1 MEETVNPLAENCPTC
16 KATVDSNAKFCE
28 SCGYPIAGTEFE
40 KNEFDYAYEVKR
52 YELEKAQGVVKSG
65 VNTLY
70 VLAGLIFVGDMVVY
84 GISKKVEM
92 LIAGILLP
100 IIFLL
105 LAQWSKKKPFTAM
118 VVALVFYVTM
128 IMADAF
134 ANPLNI
140 ASGIILK
147 VIVIGAMIK
156 AIKGAREAQNIMQD
170 LEARNWNQ

>member
-1 MEETVNPLAENCPTC
+1 
-16 KATVDSNAKFCE
+16 
-28 SCGYPIAGTEFE
+28 
-40 KNEFDYAYEVKR
+40 
-52 YELEKAQGVVKSG
+52 
-65 VNTLY
+65 
-70 VLAGLIFVGDMVVY
+70 
-84 GISKKVEM
+84 M

-100 IIFLL
+100 VIFLL

-128 IMADAF
+128 ILADAF